1 MENKK
6 SKYLKIGVLGHI
18 DINIPSTV
26 SAVSFNKR
34 NLLQDIVIIGTPPKT
49 NKSSLLD
56 SLILQ
61 QMEISDLIHKIEVNK
76 KKNKRKNK
84 RKNK

>member
-18 DINIPSTV
+18 DINTPSTV
-26 SAVSFNKR
+26 SAVSFNKI
-34 NLLQDIVIIGTPPKT
+34 NLPQDIVIIGTPPKT

-76 KKNKRKNK
+76 KRIKKRIKK
-84 RKNK
+84 K

>member
-18 DINIPSTV
+18 DINTPSTI
-26 SAVSFNKR
+26 SAVSFNKIK
-34 NLLQDIVIIGTPPKT
+34 LPQDIVVVETSAKT
-49 NKSSLLD
+49 NKSSFLD
-56 SLILQ
+56 SLALQ
-61 QMEISDLIHKIEVNK
+61 QIEIFDLIHKIEVNK

-84 RKNK
+84 KK

>member
-1 MENKK
+1 MKNKK
-6 SKYLKIGVLGHI
+6 SKYLKIRVLGHI
-18 DINIPSTV
+18 DINTPSTI
-26 SAVSFNKR
+26 SAVSFNKI
-34 NLLQDIVIIGTPPKT
+34 NLLQDIVIGTPPKT

-76 KKNKRKNK
+76 RKNK